1 MATEEQI
8 TRQYVYEDPNIAAY
22 KMGLYNKA
30 QDYMKQMTDAGVLPP
45 TQAVAGM
52 TADQL
57 AAGNI
62 LRSGIGGYEPYL
74 QGALQSTQAG
84 QAAITGGA
92 LPGIQEAMQGTR
104 LGMNTLRDAQN
115 LAAQTRGDPYA
126 YRDAAMTG
134 IQGAE
139 MLGRQAASDAQSRM
153 GLGAEQS
160 QQLAS
165 NVGVGALGTAQ
176 ALGGQLG
183 AATQGGLQAAQR
195 GERGTLGAQQQLAGA
210 SAQFDPAAAQGGIA
224 SFMDPYTQNVIDA
237 EQSEIAR
244 LGEKQKQQARGQQIQ
259 AGAFGGSR
267 GAIQEAEIG
276 RNVLEQQARTG
287 AQLRSQGYQQAA
299 QQAQQAFEQS
309 KGRQLQGAGMSGQ
322 LAGQGAQLGMS
333 AQQQAARNAQAL
345 AQSGLSAQQLRG
357 QMGMQAGQMGQQAAL
372 QGGQLG
378 MSAAQMAQQG
388 AQMGGQMGLQYGQLG
403 QADVAQLAAMAG
415 QQGQMAQGIG
425 SLAGQAG
432 QLGGR
437 LGALGQVQAG
447 LGQQHQ
453 QQQAFDASQL
463 MGYGGTQQQQAQNVL
478 NAQYQAEQGAYQQP
492 FQQLGF
498 MADLTKAL
506 PSSQSSILQQSSP
519 SPGFGQQVAGLA
531 MGAAGLSRAF

>member
-1 MATEEQI
+1 MAEEQI

-30 QDYMKQMTDAGVLPP
+30 QDYMKQMTEGGVLPP
-45 TQAVAGM
+45 TQGVAGM
-52 TADQL
+52 TSEQL
-57 AAGNI
+57 GAGELI
-62 LRSGIGGYEPYL
+62 RSGIGGYEPY
-74 QGALQSTQAG
+74 LQSTQAG

-92 LPGIQEAMQGTR
+92 LPAIQEGMDATR
-104 LGMNTLRDAQN
+104 LGMGTLREAQG
-115 LAAQTRGDPYA
+115 LAAATRNDPYA

-139 MLGRQAASDAQSRM
+139 VLGRRSAQDAQARL
-153 GLGAEQS
+153 GLGAEQA
-160 QQLAS
+160 QQLAGD
-165 NVGVGALGTAQ
+165 VGVGALGTSQ

-183 AATQGGLQAAQR
+183 AATRGGLQSAFQGQQDLQAARQ
-195 GERGTLGAQQQLAGA
+195 GLAG
-210 SAQFDPAAAQGGIA
+210 SSDQFNPSGIS

-237 EQSEIAR
+237 EQAEIAR
-244 LGEKQKQQARGQQIQ
+244 LGEKQKTDARAQQVQS
-259 AGAFGGSR
+259 GAFGGSR
-267 GAIQEAEIG
+267 GGIQEAEIG

-309 KGRQLQGAGMSGQ
+309 KGRQLQGAGVQGQ
-322 LAGQGAQLGMS
+322 LSQAGAGLGMS
-333 AQQQAARNAQAL
+333 AQQQAAQNAQAL
-345 AQSGLSAQQLRG
+345 AQSGMSAQQLRG

-372 QGGQLG
+372 QGGQMG

-415 QQGQMAQGIG
+415 QQGQMGQGIG
-425 SLAGQAG
+425 ALAGQAG
-432 QLGGR
+432 QMGGR
-437 LGALGQVQAG
+437 LGALGQIQAG

-453 QQQAFDASQL
+453 AQQYTDAQQL
-463 MGYGGTQQQQAQNVL
+463 MGYGGMQQQQAQNVL